1 MTVEWCITLVY
12 RIIQFPKLLRED
24 VSVSIIQS
32 RDHILNMFDVQ
43 ISEYAEKRFKR
54 ENVNVITNARV
65 ARIDK
70 DKVVYRRKN
79 AVDPQNAEESIPY
92 GLCLWSTGIGKW

>member
-1 MTVEWCITLVY
+1 M
-12 RIIQFPKLLRED
+12 LRED

-32 RDHILNMFDVQ
+32 RDHILNMFDVK

-65 ARIDK
+65 ARIEK
-70 DKVVYRRKN
+70 DKVVYRRKD
-79 AVDPQNAEESIPY
+79 AADPQNAEEAIPY
-92 GLCLWSTGIGKW
+92 GLCLWSTGIGK

>member
-1 MTVEWCITLVY
+1 
-12 RIIQFPKLLRED
+12 
-24 VSVSIIQS
+24 
-32 RDHILNMFDVQ
+32 MFDVK

-70 DKVVYRRKN
+70 DKVVYRRKD
-79 AVDPQNAEESIPY
+79 ASDPQHAEESIPY
-92 GLCLWSTGIGKW
+92 GLCLWSTGIGKWYNKFIVIIIIDICTYSYDALCAKLV